1 MRRRRVTMH
10 KQSLMLSVSD
20 IKEGGKWYLKVYD
33 FMPLV
38 DLQLP
43 FTIELKG
50 KHNKEEYVIDVHT
63 LSWKYL
69 IATGTVTKKQR
80 GGNKYDK

>member
-1 MRRRRVTMH
+1 MG
-10 KQSLMLSVSD
+10 KPSLMLSVSD

-38 DLQLP
+38 NLKLP
-43 FTIELKG
+43 FTMELKG
-50 KHNKEEYVIDVHT
+50 KHNKEEYIINVHT

-69 IATGTVTKKQR
+69 MATGTVTTKTR
-80 GGNKYDK
+80 GGNKYVK